1 MVTCNAPTGWQ
12 GLLRY
17 GGVVSCQQKVW
28 KLKQR
33 VRAVEQRLDAL
44 EQGGMVDA
52 IGFRFEPLDEGEED
66 GDSDGTEELD

>member
-1 MVTCNAPTGWQ
+1 MCNAPTGWQ

-33 VRAVEQRLDAL
+33 VRLIEDRLDAI
-44 EQGGMVDA
+44 EQGGLADA
-52 IGFRFEPLDEGEED
+52 IGFRFDPLDEGEEN
-66 GDSDGTEELD
+66 GDSDRAKELD